1 MTKLLVIDTETGGID
16 PDRYSIL
23 SIGLI
28 VWEDGI
34 LKAELE
40 VLIAEPDFVVTP
52 RALEINR
59 IDLVSHSKRAVPP
72 AAAMG
77 AIENFLNQHFQSE
90 RALGEK
96 IILAGHNVSFDIAFF
111 RRLCR
116 LAAADFDAL
125 FSHRVLDTASI
136 LRFLALAGQVPDA
149 TAASSN
155 AFAHF
160 NVALSELERHTA
172 IGDAKATGQLLTALI
187 ALVNSHPVSRNV
199 FAAA

>member
-23 SIGLI
+23 SIGLV
-28 VWEDGI
+28 VWEDGM

-59 IDLVSHSKRAVPP
+59 IDLVSHSKKAVAPT
-72 AAAMG
+72 AAMV
-77 AIENFLNQHFQSE
+77 AIENFLNQHFQDE
-90 RALGEK
+90 RAQGEK
-96 IILAGHNVSFDIAFF
+96 IVLAGHNVSFDIAFF

-116 LAAADFDAL
+116 LASADFDAL

-136 LRFLALAGQVPDA
+136 LRFLALAGQIPEN

-160 NVALSELERHTA
+160 KIPFKELERHTA
-172 IGDAKATGQLLTALI
+172 LGDAKATGLLLSALI
-187 ALVNSHPVSRNV
+187 EQVTNAPSPRSIS
-199 FAAA
+199 AAA